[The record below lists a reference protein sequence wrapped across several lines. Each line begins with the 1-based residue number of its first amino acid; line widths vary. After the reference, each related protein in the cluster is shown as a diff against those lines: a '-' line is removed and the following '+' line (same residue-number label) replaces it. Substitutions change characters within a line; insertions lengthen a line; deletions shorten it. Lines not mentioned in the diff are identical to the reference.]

1 VAIPEEVDVAIVGA
15 GPAGLTLANLLGM
28 YGLRTAVFEQF
39 EELVDYPR
47 AVGMDDECLRVFQA
61 AGIAETIVPHTIPNQ
76 WLRFLTKGGRC
87 FAAVEPLT
95 DEFGWPRRN
104 GFIQPLVDQALLR
117 GTKRFPNVS
126 VHFAHRM
133 TALRQSDDDVDLDVE
148 SPSGTASVR
157 ARYVVGAD
165 GGRSEVR
172 KSLGIAFAGKTD
184 STRWLVLDI
193 ARDPIGTPNAYC
205 HCDPARPTVSIGLP
219 HAVRRFEFMIFA
231 NETDAEMS
239 TRERLNDLMRPYVA
253 EPERVDVIRARVYTH
268 HARLAARFRQGRAML
283 IGDAAHLMPVWQ
295 GQGFNSGIRDASNLA
310 WKLAAVCRGRA
321 SDRILDTYEEERREH
336 ARAMISIS
344 VLAGKLFSPTNPI
357 LAWTRDVVT
366 LMLNAVPP
374 AKRYVLQMRFKP
386 MPKYLRGAIVPPR
399 RNDKTSPVGK
409 LFIQPLATT
418 PLDPKPERFDTVI
431 GPWFAVVAWGI
442 DPTRTMSTA
451 TRAFWERLGAR
462 FVMIKPPVQ
471 FAYTE
476 DVAPETLVVGDVSG
490 RLKDWFGRHDGSVVI
505 LRPDRFVAALTTP
518 QDLDTATAR
527 FAAAMSAL
535 PATREAVPAV
545 TAMDE
550 AAAPTVR

>member
-1 VAIPEEVDVAIVGA
+1 VAIPAQVDVAIVGA

-28 YGLRTAVFEQF
+28 YGLRVAVFEQF

-47 AVGMDDECLRVFQA
+47 AVGMDDECLRVFQT
-61 AGIAETIVPHTIPNQ
+61 AGLAETIVPHTIPNQ

-87 FAAVEPLT
+87 FASVEPLT

-117 GTKRFPNVS
+117 GTKRFANVTVS
-126 VHFAHRM
+126 FAHRM
-133 TALRQSDDDVDLDVE
+133 TALSQDDEGVNLEVE
-148 SPSGTASVR
+148 SPGGTASVR
-157 ARYVVGAD
+157 ARHVVGAD

-172 KSLGIAFAGKTD
+172 KSLGIAFDGKTD

-193 ARDPIGTPNAYC
+193 ACDPIGTPNAYC

-219 HAVRRFEFMIFA
+219 HAVRRFEFMIFP
-231 NETDAEMS
+231 NETDADMS
-239 TRERLNDLMRPYVA
+239 TRERLNDLMRPYVTQ
-253 EPERVDVIRARVYTH
+253 PERVDVIRARVYTH

-310 WKLAAVCRGRA
+310 WRLAAVCRGHA
-321 SDRILDTYEEERREH
+321 SARILDTYEEERREH

-344 VLAGKLFSPTNPI
+344 VLAGRLFSPTNPF
-357 LAWTRDVVT
+357 LAWARDVAT

-374 AKRYVLQMRFKP
+374 AKQYVLQMRFKP
-386 MPKYLRGAIVPPR
+386 MPNYVRGAIVPQP

-409 LFIQPLATT
+409 LFIQPPVTT
-418 PLDPKPERFDTVI
+418 PLEPIPERFDTVI

-442 DPTRTMSTA
+442 DPTRTMSPA
-451 TRAFWERLGAR
+451 TRTFWKHLGAR
-462 FVMIKPPVQ
+462 FVMVKPPVQ
-471 FAYTE
+471 FDYTE
-476 DVAPETLVVGDVSG
+476 DVSSETLVVGDVSG
-490 RLKDWFGRHDGSVVI
+490 RLKEWFGRHAGSVVI

-518 QDLDTATAR
+518 QDLDTATSR
-527 FAAAMSAL
+527 FAEAIYAL
-535 PATREAVPAV
+535 PESRAATPA
-545 TAMDE
+545 TMLEE
-550 AAAPTVR
+550 AATPTAR